1 MRNKVIN
8 NGGLTTMSN
17 NKPMT
22 KNALGFVLIDAPHS
36 ALNMGQADPAAADE
50 NEIPVKTIRRDG
62 KLIPYVSAQAWR
74 YWWRNT
80 LEARFSWR
88 MSPIIREAKIAFTSA
103 DPFTYPDDDVFGYMR
118 AMKNTEGGTLTRLS
132 PLKTSPLISVLP
144 QQPTDDF
151 GVMARHEGDPVPHEH
166 QFYSTVLRGI
176 FSLDLSSVGIFS
188 EIARTGYKN
197 LDGKYTTKPEIKDA
211 IATAGATKEEGESWT
226 LPKSER
232 VKRAS
237 EAIGALPYLN
247 GGAKLT
253 LHLTDV
259 TPKLI
264 ILAVIRGGNHL
275 FMNITSKESG
285 KLINIA
291 ALKQVITDYKDIILS
306 DVFIGRLEGFL
317 DDLKQEIETLRQELN
332 DVKTLHLLSPKQ
344 AVEEFTNILADHID

>member
-1 MRNKVIN
+1 
-8 NGGLTTMSN
+8 
-17 NKPMT
+17 MT
-22 KNALGFVLIDAPHS
+22 KNALGFILIDAPHS
-36 ALNMGQADPAAADE
+36 ALNMGDKDPAAAYE
-50 NEIPVKTIRRDG
+50 NETPVKAIRRDG
-62 KLIPYVSAQAWR
+62 SIIPYVSAQAWR

-80 LEARFSWR
+80 LEAKFDWP
-88 MSPIIREAKIAFTSA
+88 MSPVIRGADVAFTSA
-103 DPFTYPDDDVFGYMR
+103 NPFKYPDDDVFGYMR
-118 AMKNTEGGTLTRLS
+118 ATKKKEEGTLTRLS

-144 QQPTDDF
+144 QKPTDDF
-151 GVMARHEGDPVPHEH
+151 GSMTRGHEGEPVLHQH

-197 LDGKYTTKPEIKDA
+197 LDGKYAAKPEIKDA
-211 IATAGATKEEGESWT
+211 IATSGATKEEGESWT
-226 LPKSER
+226 LPKPER

-247 GGAKLT
+247 GGAKLA

-259 TPKLI
+259 TPKFI

-275 FMNITSKESG
+275 FMNITSSEPG
-285 KLINIA
+285 KLINMA

-306 DVFIGRLEGFL
+306 DVFIGRLEGFQ
-317 DDLKQEIETLRQELN
+317 DDLKQELESLRQKLN

-344 AVEEFTNILADHID
+344 AVEEFTKTLAEHID